1 MSAAVPLRYGSAVPF
16 ARPPRVSV
24 VIKALNEERHIRA
37 AIESA
42 IAAVMRVGGEVI
54 LADSGSSDRTVEI
67 AREYPITVVQLRHPR
82 ERRCG
87 VGPQLGFQRA
97 RGEFVYILDGD
108 MELDA
113 GFLPQALAAM
123 DADSRLGGIAGAVE
137 EESEASYQFRGRKR
151 RAHERHVR
159 VCEWL
164 DMGGLYRAEALRNV
178 GYFSNRNLHAYEE
191 MELGLRLCAAGWTLR
206 RIATPGVV
214 HHGRTEGNWP
224 LLKRRWKSRYLDG
237 AGELIRAAVGRPYFY
252 RTLQTQRH
260 LLVGLAVWI
269 GVLGGLALLPWSPWP
284 LVAVLTAVL
293 ALVVVRARRAGSFA
307 DAWFGQLVWQV
318 TSLAMVRGLFS
329 RPRDPREPIELEV
342 LHEPSTSRDV
352 ERSAPGPTGVGV

>member
-1 MSAAVPLRYGSAVPF
+1 MPLRHGAVMPF

-37 AIESA
+37 SIESA

-54 LADSGSSDRTVEI
+54 LADSGSTDRTVEI
-67 AREYPITVVQLRHPR
+67 AREYPVTVVQLRHPS

-87 VGPQLGFQRA
+87 VGPQLGFQKA

-108 MELDA
+108 MELDE
-113 GFLPQALAAM
+113 GFLPEALAAM

-137 EESEASYQFRGRKR
+137 EQSEASYQFRGRKR

-164 DMGGLYRAEALRNV
+164 DMGGLYRAEALRDV

-206 RIATPGVV
+206 RLGTPGVV

-224 LLKRRWKSRYLDG
+224 LLKRRWNSRYLDG

-260 LLVGLAVWI
+260 LFVGLAVWV
-269 GVLGGLALLPWSPWP
+269 GLLAGLAALPWSAWP
-284 LVAVLTAVL
+284 LLAVL
-293 ALVVVRARRAGSFA
+293 AAVVALVLLRARRAGSLA
-307 DAWFGQLVWQV
+307 DACFGQVVWQV
-318 TSLAMVRGLFS
+318 TSLAMVRGFFAH
-329 RPRDPREPIELEV
+329 PRDPREPIELEV
-342 LHEPSTSRDV
+342 LHESPSSRMV
-352 ERSAPGPTGVGV
+352 EASPANQPL